1 MKLTVSEWNVL
12 DSENE
17 DKTGSAHTSSSAL
30 WKILHRKISGL

>member
-17 DKTGSAHTSSSAL
+17 YETVSAVTSSSAL
-30 WKILHRKISGL
+30 WKILHRKILGL